1 MPRRPQHALR
11 LTRRL
16 LGLGYELT
24 PQLFA
29 VLAFA
34 AGALMLASAV
44 TPELD
49 DRLRRLTGVVPPL
62 LIDLSHF
69 AASIAGF
76 LLMLL
81 SAGLWRRRRG
91 ASRWCVTG
99 SRNAPTCTRSPSR
112 SMTSARS
119 RASR

>member
-1 MPRRPQHALR
+1 QRRRIGEIDRLTRRPKDAR
-11 LTRRL
+11 APFGLTRRL

-34 AGALMLASAV
+34 AGVLMLASAV
-44 TPELD
+44 TPEFAG
-49 DRLRRLTGVVPPL
+49 RLRQLTGVVSPI

-69 AASIAGF
+69 VASITGF
-76 LLMLL
+76 LLLLL

-91 ASRWCVTG
+91 AYWAALLTLGIGAVFSLL
-99 SRNAPTCTRSPSR
+99 
-112 SMTSARS
+112 
-119 RASR
+119 